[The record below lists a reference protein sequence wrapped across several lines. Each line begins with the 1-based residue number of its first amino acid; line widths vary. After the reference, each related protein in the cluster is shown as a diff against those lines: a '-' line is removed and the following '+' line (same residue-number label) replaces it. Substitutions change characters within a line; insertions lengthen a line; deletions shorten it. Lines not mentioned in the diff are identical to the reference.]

1 MFKINDYIVY
11 NKDICKI
18 EKILK
23 KYYNDEDYYELKSV
37 SDKSLN
43 IKIPVSSKK
52 IRTLITKE
60 QLKEIISSIPNIE
73 AIEENDRMMENTYKT
88 LMHSGTH
95 EDLIKIIK
103 TTYLRNEKRI
113 NDNKKISE
121 IDDSYFRTAEKFL
134 YNEFSI
140 VLNKTYDE
148 TKDYVINEVLKS
160 KKK

>member
-1 MFKINDYIVY
+1 MVEINDWNNPSEILNYIKK
-11 NKDICKI
+11 NKHFSHFNKEVL
-18 EKILK
+18 EKISYNLK
-23 KYYNDEDYYELKSV
+23 DNPEFMLEV
-37 SDKSLN
+37 
-43 IKIPVSSKK
+43 
-52 IRTLITKE
+52 
-60 QLKEIISSIPNIE
+60 
-73 AIEENDRMMENTYKT
+73 IEENDRMMENTYKT

-103 TTYLRNEKRI
+103 TTYLRNEKRL

-148 TKDYVINEVLKS
+148 TKDYVINEVLK
-160 KKK
+160 KK

>member
-18 EKILK
+18 ERILE

-37 SDKSLN
+37 SDNSLS

-60 QLKEIISSIPNIE
+60 QIKEIVSSIPKIE
-73 AIEENDRMMENTYKT
+73 VIEENDRMMENTYKT

-103 TTYLRNEKRI
+103 TTYLRNEKRL